1 MKMSALFLSDVIHQ
15 SLWIIASLD
24 ESFLEYLLVILW
36 LSHFPVIT
44 GIRGIFEYAKPGLF
58 FGGIDNYSHLMAG
71 IKPFYYTFFL
81 NLVFFEGVAN
91 NVTQDVPI
99 SASWHYCVYCLFLT
113 RLQNHCI
120 FGKMRHFGWV
130 ALSDQSDLLHF
141 LLFFCIFVLLSL
153 SVGFYKCK

>member
-1 MKMSALFLSDVIHQ
+1 MSALFLSDVIHQ

-113 RLQNHCI
+113 RLQN
-120 FGKMRHFGWV
+120 
-130 ALSDQSDLLHF
+130 LLRFEIRRQLAASLWAISSRLFHF
-141 LLFFCIFVLLSL
+141 LSSFFVFLC
-153 SVGFYKCK
+153 